1 MKAERRSDSGNSA
14 RGPDCADACCSNVLQ
29 RLCPAAVYVGV
40 HEHRGLVRN
49 STHESRLYTF
59 YRQSSTPSVLCS
71 RTCMARA
78 GWRSATGCIPCAMMS
93 GRVNNTA
100 GHQNKEGG
108 EGNIT
113 FSGKKTSGR
122 QAGTGITIRKPRGV
136 RPGSNCS
143 RRLFRQRSCRPLRS
157 VRLMCAPSGASRPF
171 RKTRCRARGYCCR
184 SA

>member
-1 MKAERRSDSGNSA
+1 MKAGLRSATGNSSCGTD
-14 RGPDCADACCSNVLQ
+14 RADACCNHVLQ
-29 RLCPAAVYVGV
+29 RLFSAAVYVGV

-59 YRQSSTPSVLCS
+59 YRQSSTPSVPCS
-71 RTCMARA
+71 RTCVARA
-78 GWRSATGCIPCAMMS
+78 GWRSATCCIPCAMMS
-93 GRVNNTA
+93 GRVNDTA

-113 FSGKKTSGR
+113 FSRKKNSGR
-122 QAGTGITIRKPRGV
+122 QAGTEITIRKPRGV
-136 RPGSNCS
+136 RPGSSCS

-157 VRLMCAPSGASRPF
+157 VRLMCAPSGAIRPF

-184 SA
+184 NA